1 MGLLDTLLGKT
12 GKKVAKETLEYNQG
26 QANAGYDASKNYLS
40 QGYSSAQGRLDPYSA
55 QGRQAGT
62 TYTNMLGLNG
72 AGAQSAATAAYQG
85 SNPYLAAT
93 MDSQTKALDRR
104 AAATGQYGSGLNALA
119 KARVVDETANRD
131 YQDYMARLQGLMAQG
146 YTADQA
152 LAALD
157 SGHAAGMVG
166 VEGNYRNALTGAQNQ
181 YAKDYVAADT
191 AGLQNIISAGTA
203 AAQLAMGM
211 PPTAMGG
218 VGKQP
223 AYSQPGN
230 SMNGG
235 WSTTATPASNNYF
248 SQIMGMFG

>member
-26 QANAGYDASKNYLS
+26 QATAGYDASKNYLA

-72 AGAQSAATAAYQG
+72 AGAQEAATAAYQG

-93 MDSQTKALDRR
+93 MDMQTKALDRR

-191 AGLQNIISAGTA
+191 AGLQNILGLVGTGISAATMGMGGGIGA
-203 AAQLAMGM
+203 AAKPVMSQ
-211 PPTAMGG
+211 
-218 VGKQP
+218 VGTM
-223 AYSQPGN
+223 A
-230 SMNGG
+230 NGG
-235 WSTTATPASNNYF
+235 WSTTAQPASNNF
-248 SQIMGMFG
+248 FNWLGR